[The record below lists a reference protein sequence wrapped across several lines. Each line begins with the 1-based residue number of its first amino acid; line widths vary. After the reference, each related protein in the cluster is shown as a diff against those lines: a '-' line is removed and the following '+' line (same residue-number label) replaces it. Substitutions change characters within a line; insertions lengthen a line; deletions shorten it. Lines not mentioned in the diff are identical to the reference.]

1 MLLAGCPERRCR
13 TCRAPFTRPIRR
25 LGTQALRLALTPTC
39 HCTPTHDHPNSEP
52 GIVLDPFL
60 GSGTTAIVAEEHQR
74 DWLGIELNP
83 TFANLAW
90 QRIQDARNE
99 HKTHPIDNTTT
110 HNHTDRK
117 EHP

>member
-1 MLLAGCPERRCR
+1 M
-13 TCRAPFTRPIRR
+13 
-25 LGTQALRLALTPTC
+25 
-39 HCTPTHDHPNSEP
+39 
-52 GIVLDPFL
+52 LDPFL

-83 TFANLAW
+83 NFADLAW
-90 QRIQDARNE
+90 QRIQDARN
-99 HKTHPIDNTTT
+99 KRQTHPTDTTT